1 MAFSATE
8 LYESVE
14 TKTCKQ
20 RTGSDASRWGIVLA
34 GGDGVRLR
42 SLTRVISGDDRP
54 KQFCRVIGRHTLLQQ
69 TQLRAARS
77 IPARRTVYAV
87 TAAHEAYFRHDLD
100 SEPSLKLI
108 QHCNRGTAPP
118 IILSL
123 FHIINQ
129 DPNALV
135 AVLPCDHYYSNESAF
150 TSALE
155 SAFDVASNHL
165 SSIVLLGA
173 RPNGPDVEFGWI
185 QLGAAI
191 GKSLFRVN
199 GFDEKPELGVA
210 AKLFRYG
217 ALWNTFVMVGSATA
231 FIDLAFSCLPGFVAE
246 LADEELVRIEDNNLV
261 VSASL
266 YEKIPTVDFSRS
278 VLSRNKENLLVMP
291 LNGLEWHDLGHAD
304 RVVSV
309 VRSRGEVLPSW
320 LQKWETIC
328 HTAPGPLPAQLA
340 G

>member
-1 MAFSATE
+1 MAFSAVE
-8 LYESVE
+8 YYESVE
-14 TKTCKQ
+14 SKTCKQ
-20 RTGSDASRWGIVLA
+20 RVSSDPSRWGVVLA

-77 IPARRTVYAV
+77 IPAQRTIYAV
-87 TAAHEAYFRHDLD
+87 TASHKAYYHHDLD
-100 SEPSLKLI
+100 SAPSLKLI
-108 QHCNRGTAPP
+108 QQCNRGTAPP

-123 FHIINQ
+123 FHIINR
-129 DPNALV
+129 DPDALV
-135 AVLPCDHYYSNESAF
+135 AILPCDHYYSNETAF

-155 SAFDVASNHL
+155 SAFEVARNNM
-165 SSIVLLGA
+165 SSIILLGA
-173 RPNGPDVEFGWI
+173 RPSGPDVEFGWI
-185 QLGAAI
+185 QLGESI
-191 GKSLFRVN
+191 NKNLFHVN
-199 GFDEKPELGVA
+199 GFDEKPEYSIATRLYH
-210 AKLFRYG
+210 YG

-246 LADEELVRIEDNNLV
+246 LADEELVRIEDNNLN

-266 YEKIPTVDFSRS
+266 YDKIPNVDFSRS

-309 VRSRGEVLPSW
+309 VRSRSEVLPSW
-320 LQKWETIC
+320 LKTWETIC
-328 HTAPGPLPAQLA
+328 RTAQGPVPLA
-340 G
+340 S

>member
-1 MAFSATE
+1 MSVSQIE
-8 LYESVE
+8 YLESVE
-14 TKTCKQ
+14 SKPGKQ
-20 RTGSDASRWGIVLA
+20 RTSSEVSRWGIVLA

-77 IPARRTVYAV
+77 IPARRTIYAV
-87 TAAHEAYFRHDLD
+87 TASHQAYFEHDLD
-100 SEPSLKLI
+100 SAPSLKLI
-108 QHCNRGTAPP
+108 QQHNRGTAPP

-123 FHIINQ
+123 FHILNQ

-135 AVLPCDHYYSNESAF
+135 AILPCDHYYSDETAF

-155 SAFDVASNHL
+155 SAFEVAGNHL

-173 RPNGPDVEFGWI
+173 RPNGPEVEFGWI
-185 QLGAAI
+185 QLGSAI
-191 GKSLFRVN
+191 GKSLFHVN
-199 GFDEKPELGVA
+199 GFDEKPDHGVA
-210 AKLFRYG
+210 ARLYRYG
-217 ALWNTFVMVGSATA
+217 ALWNTFVMVGTATA
-231 FIDLAFSCLPGFVAE
+231 FVDLAFSCLPGFVAE
-246 LADEELVRIEDNNLV
+246 LADQELVQIKDNNLL

-266 YEKIPTVDFSRS
+266 YERIPTVDFSRS
-278 VLSRNKENLLVMP
+278 ILSRNKENLLVMP

-309 VRSRGEVLPSW
+309 IRSRGEVMPSW
-320 LQKWETIC
+320 LHAWEAIC
-328 HTAPGPLPAQLA
+328 HTAQGPVSAPLA

>member
-1 MAFSATE
+1 MAFSAVE
-8 LYESVE
+8 YYESVE
-14 TKTCKQ
+14 SKT
-20 RTGSDASRWGIVLA
+20 RRYRVNSDVNRWGIVLA

-42 SLTRVISGDDRP
+42 SLTRIISGDDRP

-87 TAAHEAYFRHDLD
+87 TAAHAAYFHRDLD

-108 QHCNRGTAPP
+108 QECNRGTAPP

-123 FHIINQ
+123 FHIIHQ

-155 SAFDVASNHL
+155 SAFEVAADHL

-185 QLGAAI
+185 QLGSEI
-191 GKSLFRVN
+191 NKSLFRVN
-199 GFDEKPELGVA
+199 GFDEKPDRGVA
-210 AKLFRYG
+210 TQLYRYG

-246 LADEELVRIEDNNLV
+246 LADEQLIRIEENNLH

-266 YEKIPTVDFSRS
+266 YEKIPNVDFSRS
-278 VLSRNKENLLVMP
+278 VLSRNKENMLVMP

-309 VRSRGEVLPSW
+309 IRSRGEVLPSW
-320 LQKWETIC
+320 LKTWEAIRR
-328 HTAPGPLPAQLA
+328 TAQGPVSAPLA
-340 G
+340 S